1 MLHLEGKS
9 GFKKYHFYAYTN
21 DEIRRAKRPTSVPER
36 VFEDLLEYWNS
47 KEAKDTSKN
56 NKENM
61 KKFKYPHTMGKIS
74 FALIGEVG
82 KKKKNSDAMS
92 NKDFFVATRR
102 RKPDR
107 VYKDTSKEIANKIV
121 EMERIETQESE
132 DGTQSTDPFT
142 TVIGPDHPGRV
153 RLLGCEVTK
162 TLLK

>member
-74 FALIGEVG
+74 FALIGEE
-82 KKKKNSDAMS
+82 K
-92 NKDFFVATRR
+92 R
-102 RKPDR
+102 RKILMLCR
-107 VYKDTSKEIANKIV
+107 IRTSLWLLEGGNL
-121 EMERIETQESE
+121 IEYIRT
-132 DGTQSTDPFT
+132 
-142 TVIGPDHPGRV
+142 HLK
-153 RLLGCEVTK
+153 RLQIK
-162 TLLK
+162 